1 LDDRIEARWSEA
13 GMAPMRAVLMGAA
26 ALAAAAILSLWRLQ
40 EPAAPPP
47 VATAEFPAAAPHPQT
62 AATTA
67 ESAAAPETPMAG
79 TPGAASAPAFD
90 VVRVERDGDAVFA
103 GTAAPG
109 AEVQIR
115 IGETVIATAR
125 AGRDGAFVAYGKAP
139 VSQDA
144 QRLDVW
150 SDGGGGAMARA
161 DVSVLLAPPRGV
173 AADRAPQT
181 GAPPPQEA
189 PIVAQL
195 RPSGV
200 TIAQAQPRP
209 ADQAVTL
216 DLVSYS
222 DEGWLEI
229 SGRAEALRRLRI
241 YANAVMIAETW
252 VAADGRWSTRAAA
265 GLAPGDYRLR
275 VDLLGDDGAVRSRV
289 ESPFRRE
296 SVEAA
301 TLAAGQIVVQP
312 GDTLWAIAENRY
324 GEGVRYSVIYQ
335 ANAARIRNPD
345 LIYPG
350 QIFAVP
356 DPDPSADAQR

>member
-1 LDDRIEARWSEA
+1 
-13 GMAPMRAVLMGAA
+13 
-26 ALAAAAILSLWRLQ
+26 
-40 EPAAPPP
+40 
-47 VATAEFPAAAPHPQT
+47 
-62 AATTA
+62 
-67 ESAAAPETPMAG
+67 
-79 TPGAASAPAFD
+79 
-90 VVRVERDGDAVFA
+90 
-103 GTAAPG
+103 
-109 AEVQIR
+109 
-115 IGETVIATAR
+115 
-125 AGRDGAFVAYGKAP
+125 
-139 VSQDA
+139 
-144 QRLDVW
+144 
-150 SDGGGGAMARA
+150 
-161 DVSVLLAPPRGV
+161 
-173 AADRAPQT
+173 
-181 GAPPPQEA
+181 
-189 PIVAQL
+189 
-195 RPSGV
+195 
-200 TIAQAQPRP
+200 
-209 ADQAVTL
+209 VTL

-229 SGRAEALRRLRI
+229 SGRAEALRNLRI

-265 GLAPGDYRLR
+265 GLAPGNYRLR

-356 DPDPSADAQR
+356 DPDPSADAPR